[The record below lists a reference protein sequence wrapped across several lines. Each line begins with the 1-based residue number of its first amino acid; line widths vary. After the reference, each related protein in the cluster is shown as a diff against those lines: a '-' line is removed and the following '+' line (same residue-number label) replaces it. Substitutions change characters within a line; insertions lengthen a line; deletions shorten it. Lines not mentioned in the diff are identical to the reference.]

1 MKKFGFTM
9 AEALFTLGVI
19 GFISVISLPALQN
32 STKFQEM
39 DVELRRTYYEL
50 NQIAMRFSS
59 DNKMTVSEYSTM
71 GNHIDFIEKKFPEYL
86 AGVQK
91 VADYKSGAT
100 IDDRP
105 YVTYLMNGKSTGL
118 PCDNGGYHKDIHG
131 RFYTFDDRPSSGY
144 NGPRVCVDVNGI
156 KPPNRLGVDTF
167 SFLFTVDGR
176 VIPEGMDHPNNFYDG
191 QGIHW
196 AGGTLKAD
204 GTNNCNSKN
213 YSVTCA
219 YYAINNESPTGEGR
233 YWQDFIAKKIYEKF

>member
-1 MKKFGFTM
+1 
-9 AEALFTLGVI
+9 
-19 GFISVISLPALQN
+19 
-32 STKFQEM
+32 
-39 DVELRRTYYEL
+39 
-50 NQIAMRFSS
+50 
-59 DNKMTVSEYSTM
+59 M
-71 GNHIDFIEKKFPEYL
+71 GNHVDFIENKFPEYL

-105 YVTYLMNGKSTGL
+105 YKTSRMNGNGTAL
-118 PCDNGGYHKDIHG
+118 HCDNGGYHKDVHG

-144 NGPRVCVDVNGI
+144 NGPRVCVDINGI
-156 KPPNRLGVDTF
+156 KAPNRLGVDTF

-196 AGGTLKAD
+196 ASGTLKAD
-204 GTNNCNSKN
+204 GTNNCNSAN

-219 YYAINNESPTGEGR
+219 YYAVNNISPTGKGK
-233 YWQDFIAKKIYEKF
+233 YWQDFIAKNIYLEY